1 MLNTFSIL
9 SLIIAIPFLG
19 MLFTLFAKEA
29 GDNGTRNVFSV
40 AVFAVIANIV
50 MILRIFMLMEVYKPG
65 LQLVETYNWMQNPNI
80 DIVFGVDVL
89 SLMLLLAIHIAFI
102 IGFIGV
108 RNNLEHQK
116 SLMVWSLMFLSMI
129 TGFFVAADIFSFYIF
144 FEAMLLPLFMLLGM
158 FGDVKRQ
165 EYINRFLLYNMLGAV
180 IFFVATVLLFNYQH
194 GMLELQQLN
203 NMKLNSRLE
212 YFIWA
217 AIFISLLS
225 RIPVWPFHYWIASV
239 NSSIRNPMIFL
250 ISMILPLTGIYGFV
264 RFLPKTLPSIL
275 GNYILILQIIGVVTM
290 LFIALIGLI
299 NKDRQYKIFSYITVY
314 YIMYMLGI
322 LTRNEV
328 ILLNIAFSFFS
339 YLIIVASMEVFSH
352 YIAKEQNQ
360 QGVLDDGLLCAYPK
374 LSIIY
379 SFMTLSAVGLPLSSL
394 FLNNFLI
401 LSDLLAVNIKMGIIM
416 LLSLVIVSSALL
428 KELFRLRD
436 AEKCALTASGQNDIS
451 RGIFSFMLFI
461 CFVLLMS
468 FIKPL
473 WFVIG
478 A

>member
-9 SLIIAIPFLG
+9 SLIIVIPFLG

-29 GDNGTRNVFSV
+29 EDGSTRNACSV
-40 AVFAVIANIV
+40 AVFAVIANII
-50 MILRIFMLMEVYKPG
+50 MILRIFMLIEVYQPG
-65 LQLVETYNWMQNPNI
+65 IQLVETYNWMKNPDIN
-80 DIVFGVDVL
+80 IVFGVDVL

-108 RNNLEHQK
+108 RNNMEHQK
-116 SLMVWSLMFLSMI
+116 SLMVWSLLFLSMI
-129 TGFFVAADIFSFYIF
+129 TGFFVSADIFSFYIF
-144 FEAMLLPLFMLLGM
+144 FEATLLPLFMILGM
-158 FGDVKRQ
+158 FGDIKRR

-180 IFFVATVLLFNYQH
+180 IFFVATLLLFNYQH
-194 GMLELQQLN
+194 GMLELQQLG
-203 NMKLNSRLE
+203 NMKLNDKME

-225 RIPVWPFHYWIASV
+225 RIPVWPFHYWISSV
-239 NSSIRNPMIFL
+239 NSSIRHPMVFL

-264 RFLPKTLPSIL
+264 RFLPKSLPSIMS
-275 GNYILILQIIGVVTM
+275 NYIFILQIIGIVTM

-314 YIMYMLGI
+314 YIMYLLGI

-339 YLIIVASMEVFSH
+339 YLIIVASLEVFSH
-352 YIAKEQNQ
+352 YISREQSQ
-360 QGVLDDGLLCAYPK
+360 QGIMDDGILCACPK
-374 LSIIY
+374 ISIIY
-379 SFMTLSAVGLPLSSL
+379 AFMTLAAVGLPLSSL

-416 LLSLVIVSSALL
+416 LLSLVIVSSSLL
-428 KELFRLRD
+428 RELFRLRD
-436 AEKCALTASGQNDIS
+436 IEKCGVEMHQVEDINK
-451 RGIFSFMLFI
+451 GIFIFMLFI
-461 CFVLLMS
+461 CFILLMS
-468 FIKPL
+468 FVKPL
-473 WFVIG
+473 WFVLG